1 MGAFSPT
8 HLLLILVIVLVVF
21 GTKRLRNIG
30 SDLGE
35 AIKGFKKGM
44 KDADDKPAE
53 RLADQSKSGA
63 PTTTER
69 QDEKSGH

>member
-44 KDADDKPAE
+44 QDADEKPAE
-53 RLADQSKSGA
+53 RLADQSKADKPAS
-63 PTTTER
+63 ER

>member
-44 KDADDKPAE
+44 QDADDKPAE
-53 RLADQSKSGA
+53 RLADQSKTDKPA
-63 PTTTER
+63 NER